1 MDSKLKETHKQRRR
15 VQTRRQYL
23 PPGLIVWGVVAT
35 IAVLANYRYAEAQ
48 TDAPKAKVQSPTPQQ
63 PQAIQPAKPSTK
75 AAAEGGGGCG
85 DKSTAGAQPVKVTE
99 GAKWVCEKTQITHD
113 GIWRGQP
120 IVCDFVMRNDG
131 TEDLTFTAKGG

>member
-1 MDSKLKETHKQRRR
+1 MHSKLKETHRQRTRG
-15 VQTRRQYL
+15 QTRRQYL
-23 PPGLIVWGVVAT
+23 PPGLMVWGVVAT
-35 IAVLANYRYAEAQ
+35 IAGLANYRYAEAQ

-63 PQAIQPAKPSTK
+63 PQAIQPAKPSGK

-99 GAKWVCEKTQITHD
+99 GAKWVCEKTTIKHN

-120 IVCDFVMRNDG
+120 IVCDFAMRNDG
-131 TEDLTFTAKGG
+131 SEDLTFTAKGG